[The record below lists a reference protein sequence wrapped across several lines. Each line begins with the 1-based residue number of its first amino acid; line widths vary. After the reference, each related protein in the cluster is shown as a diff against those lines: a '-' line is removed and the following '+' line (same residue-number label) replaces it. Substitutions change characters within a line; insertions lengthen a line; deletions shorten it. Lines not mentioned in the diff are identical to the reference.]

1 MALSYLFLVSSR
13 IVSIKDY
20 TLLYRCTSLIKLYLD
35 FTSKLPHQ
43 DKMSRSYSVT
53 EPHPSI
59 PKSGAYIMGGRG
71 GAGNYK
77 RYKAEDL
84 TPGPNATGPASRVS
98 LSQPFKGHTAVIA
111 GRGGV
116 GNIVRSQDT
125 EERVFSFDEEL
136 VRQRQNSTPVYHI
149 GRGGA
154 ANWAVDEDARPST
167 SSRQGSSGSISS
179 DGSST
184 SKVRGAL
191 GKVTR
196 KFSS

>member
-1 MALSYLFLVSSR
+1 
-13 IVSIKDY
+13 
-20 TLLYRCTSLIKLYLD
+20 
-35 FTSKLPHQ
+35 
-43 DKMSRSYSVT
+43 MSRSYSVT

-84 TPGPNATGPASRVS
+84 TSGPSATGPASRVS
-98 LSQPFKGHTAVIA
+98 LPQPFKRQSAVPA
-111 GRGGV
+111 GRGGA
-116 GNIVRSQDT
+116 GNMVRPQEN

-136 VRQRQNSTPVYHI
+136 VRQRESSTPIYHI

-154 ANWAVDEDARPST
+154 ANWVDESIRPSAST
-167 SSRQGSSGSISS
+167 RQGSSGSVSS
-179 DGSST
+179 DDSAT
-184 SKVRGAL
+184 SKVRSAL
-191 GKVTR
+191 GKVSR